1 MSILHGVDY
10 LDPLGMGNRQYNA
23 KQAAE
28 QRAWEERMSNTAHQ
42 REVKDLQAA
51 GLNPILSAGGGPG
64 ASTPTGASAH
74 SDAQG
79 NILAM
84 LPTIMETFNQIRQTN
99 SAVKLNKQKEKTE
112 KTQQTKNT
120 AEALSAGAAAR
131 AKTADAIAREA
142 SNAWNEEH
150 GTSDAVPWPVK
161 SLQWGT
167 HTAAGGITHAIKE
180 TNNWYES
187 SREQMKYNFK
197 NARKRYEH
205 QQYLKAHGFEDGHLQ
220 RPKYNPIYGRE

>member
-1 MSILHGVDY
+1 
-10 LDPLGMGNRQYNA
+10 MGNRQYNA
-23 KQAAE
+23 QMAAD

-51 GLNPILSAGGGPG
+51 GLNPILSAGGGTG

-74 SDAQG
+74 SDAEG
-79 NILAM
+79 NILAL

-99 SAVKLNKQKEKTE
+99 SAVKLNKEKEKTE
-112 KTQQTKNT
+112 QTQQTKNT

-167 HTAAGGITHAIKE
+167 HTAAGGINHAIKE
-180 TNNWYES
+180 TKGWAES
-187 SREQMKYNFK
+187 SQYQMKYGFK
-197 NARKRYEH
+197 NAQKRYEH
-205 QQYLKAHGFEDGHLQ
+205 RKYLEAHGFEDGHNKS
-220 RPKYNPIYGRE
+220 PKYDPIWGR